1 MDPRNS
7 NPYAPSKASL
17 QKSAPTPNPARAHIT
32 AWRDER
38 VMVMVP
44 DAPIPH
50 RCVKCNDPVEQPTK
64 TRKVYWHNPWLYLL
78 LLLNVLIF
86 AIVAAL
92 VRKKATVAAGLCSI
106 HKKRRRAVLTIAWI
120 GALLG
125 IVLVFIGMGTAA
137 GPGAGLFGVLMILG
151 SIIFGIIAGRIVT
164 PTRIDDRYVRLK
176 GCGEAYLDTLPDFPG

>member
-17 QKSAPTPNPARAHIT
+17 QKAAPTPNPVRADVT
-32 AWRDER
+32 AWRDNR
-38 VMVMVP
+38 VMVMVA

-50 RCVKCNDPVEQPTK
+50 RCVKCNDPVEEPTK
-64 TRKVYWHNPWLYLL
+64 TRKVYWHSPWLYLL
-78 LLLNVLIF
+78 LLFNVLIF
-86 AIVAAL
+86 AIVATV
-92 VRKKATVAAGLCSI
+92 VRKKATVSAGLCTI
-106 HKKRRRAVLTIAWI
+106 HKKRRRAVITIAWL

-125 IVLVFIGMGTAA
+125 VVLIYVGASTAA
-137 GPGAGLFGVLMILG
+137 GGGAAAFGVLVILG
-151 SIIFGIIAGRIVT
+151 SIIFGMVAGRVVI